1 MSGVGN
7 AFTSEMGRDQFMHL
21 LVTQMRN
28 QNPLDPISDSDFI
41 AQLAQFS
48 TLEGIEKLNANFS
61 DMLALQQLT
70 QGANL
75 VGKTVLY
82 EQPDAAAPAQGV
94 VGAVQLQNGKLHLVV
109 DHSLVPLDR
118 VRGLAAPRP

>member
-1 MSGVGN
+1 MQTTGI
-7 AFTSEMGRDQFMHL
+7 TSQLGQDQFMHL

-28 QNPLDPISDSDFI
+28 QNPLDPINDAQFI

-48 TLEGIEKLNANFS
+48 TLQGIEKLNANFS

-75 VGKTVLY
+75 VGKTVVY

-94 VGAVQLQNGKLHLVV
+94 VSAVTLQSGKLQLVV
-109 DHSLVPLDR
+109 DRSLVPLDR
-118 VRGLAAPRP
+118 VRGLLASYS

>member
-1 MSGVGN
+1 MEMQTTGI
-7 AFTSEMGRDQFMHL
+7 TSQLGRDQFMHL

-28 QNPLDPISDSDFI
+28 QNPLDPINDAQFI

-48 TLEGIEKLNANFS
+48 TLEGIEKLNTNFS

-70 QGANL
+70 QEANL
-75 VGKTVLY
+75 VGKTVVY

-94 VGAVQLQNGKLHLVV
+94 VGGVTLQNGKLHLV
-109 DHSLVPLDR
+109 LD
-118 VRGLAAPRP
+118 

>member
-1 MSGVGN
+1 MDSLGV
-7 AFTSEMGRDQFMHL
+7 SSQMGRDQFMHL

-28 QNPLDPISDSDFI
+28 QNPLDPIGDAEFI

-48 TLEGIEKLNANFS
+48 TLEGIEKLNTNFS

-75 VGKTVLY
+75 VGKTVVY

-94 VGAVQLQNGKLHLVV
+94 VSGVTLQNGKLHLVV
-109 DHSLVPLDR
+109 DRSLVPLDR
-118 VRGLAAPRP
+118 VRGLLAPRS

>member
-1 MSGVGN
+1 MN
-7 AFTSEMGRDQFMHL
+7 L

-28 QNPLDPISDSDFI
+28 QNPLDPINDAQFI

-48 TLEGIEKLNANFS
+48 TLQGIEKLNANFS

-75 VGKTVLY
+75 VGKTVVY
-82 EQPDAAAPAQGV
+82 SRPDGTLPAQG
-94 VGAVQLQNGKLHLVV
+94 AVSAVALQNGALHLVV
-109 DHSLVPLDR
+109 DGSLVSLDR
-118 VRGLAAPRP
+118 VHGLLASRS